1 MSQSFYG
8 DIRENLV
15 HKDVLPINLLRCKL
29 SFFGVSKFD
38 PRSRLWV
45 RNTMYQG
52 APLVDDFGKPFSDN
66 WHFPIKPAFS
76 GD

>member
-1 MSQSFYG
+1 MF
-8 DIRENLV
+8 
-15 HKDVLPINLLRCKL
+15 
-29 SFFGVSKFD
+29 
-38 PRSRLWV
+38 
-45 RNTMYQG
+45 QG